1 MTSDQPHHERWRMP
15 AAACRR
21 SGARITNPRGSW
33 GMPFDAGYAFFHR
46 FPDRSLDAA
55 DKQDHRL
62 IGPAY
67 LLRSRPGQTSGS
79 SRHYSRLSRRT
90 AASSPSRW
98 RHPYPLALI
107 AVSRSRNPVLRWQTQ
122 DQHTARRY
130 GTRSSVW
137 SASLLA
143 IKGNGIAKANRKA
156 AIRAFCRP
164 PGDRLVE
171 SDCSSRKGGG
181 PLEVAGRLGIG
192 RTSVHRV
199 LGEQS
204 EGDGKEAG

>member
-1 MTSDQPHHERWRMP
+1 
-15 AAACRR
+15 
-21 SGARITNPRGSW
+21 
-33 GMPFDAGYAFFHR
+33 
-46 FPDRSLDAA
+46 
-55 DKQDHRL
+55 
-62 IGPAY
+62 
-67 LLRSRPGQTSGS
+67 
-79 SRHYSRLSRRT
+79 
-90 AASSPSRW
+90 
-98 RHPYPLALI
+98 
-107 AVSRSRNPVLRWQTQ
+107 
-122 DQHTARRY
+122 
-130 GTRSSVW
+130 
-137 SASLLA
+137 LA